1 MDESNDIELSTKIKD
16 AIIRVLDLDV
26 EREQLTDDTSL
37 YSSVIRMDSM
47 TLLQLLVTLE
57 GEFNVEIDDEDL
69 MNANLKN
76 VGSLVE
82 MVREVVSASGEQP
95 ERDRTNSQG
104 E

>member
-1 MDESNDIELSTKIKD
+1 MDEPNDIELGTKIKD

-26 EREQLTDDTSL
+26 DREQLNDDTSL
-37 YSSVIRMDSM
+37 YSSVIRMDSL

-57 GEFNVEIDDEDL
+57 GEFNIEIDDEDV

-82 MVREVVSASGEQP
+82 MVRQVVSAGGDEP
-95 ERDRTNSQG
+95 VRGGTNALG
-104 E
+104 D